1 MRITFLSLLY
11 PLSFF
16 ISTFSYSQENLPLY
30 VPEERVMPMKNMVD
44 ENLQQ
49 RLNKIVQAN
58 PTWNSLVK
66 QKRLAIGIVDLKDPF
81 RPRFARLNGNEMM
94 YAASLPKI
102 AILLA
107 SMDALDKGELN
118 ESDEVVSDMN
128 RMICYSDN
136 QASTRMID
144 RLGYEKIE
152 GVLTDPSYKLYDKSK
167 SGGLWV
173 GKRYAAAGPRHPD
186 PIKGLSHAATVSQVC
201 RFYYLLAL
209 GKLVNRD
216 RSRQMLEIMDDP
228 ALHHKFVNTLDRVAP
243 NAHVYRKSGSWKSYH
258 ADSALVWDEN
268 PMRRYILVAL
278 AQDEQGEQ
286 IIRQMVNVAEQTLS
300 IKNYS
305 SRSASVLGK

>member
-1 MRITFLSLLY
+1 MRTGCLSLLFVVS
-11 PLSFF
+11 LFSMRL
-16 ISTFSYSQENLPLY
+16 SYSQERLPLY
-30 VPEERVMPMKNMVD
+30 VPDERMMPLMNMVD
-44 ENLQQ
+44 ENLQN
-49 RLNKIVQAN
+49 RLNRIVQSN
-58 PTWNSLVK
+58 PTWNNLIK
-66 QKRLAIGIVDLKDPF
+66 QKKLAIGIIDLKDPF
-81 RPRFARLNGNEMM
+81 RPRFARVNGNEMM

-107 SMDALDKGELN
+107 SMDAIDKGELS
-118 ESDEVVSDMN
+118 ETDEVLNDMN
-128 RMICYSDN
+128 RMISYSDN

-152 GVLTDPSYKLYDKSK
+152 GVLTDPNYKLYDASK

-201 RFYYLLAL
+201 RFYYLMAL

-216 RSRQMLEIMDDP
+216 RSRQMLDIMDEP
-228 ALHHKFVNTLDRVAP
+228 ALHHKFVNTLDQVAP
-243 NAHVYRKSGSWKSYH
+243 NANIYRKSGSWKSYH

-278 AQDEQGEQ
+278 AQDDAGEK
-286 IIRQMVNVAEQTLS
+286 IIRQMVNVAEQALS
-300 IKNYS
+300 IKEYARTS
-305 SRSASVLGK
+305 TSVLGK